1 MCKIGREIRGC
12 RAKGG
17 PMQKGQS
24 PDQVA
29 VLSCERDKGNHFQF
43 DHHFTV
49 KQTPENLKTFSEK
62 YFTAKQTEPYI
73 FPTTK

>member
-1 MCKIGREIRGC
+1 MVYKK
-12 RAKGG
+12 KGVNHF
-17 PMQKGQS
+17 PNFNKQFL
-24 PDQVA
+24 VN
-29 VLSCERDKGNHFQF
+29 GNHFQF

-49 KQTPENLKTFSEK
+49 KQTPKNLKIFSEK

>member
-1 MCKIGREIRGC
+1 
-12 RAKGG
+12 
-17 PMQKGQS
+17 MQKGQS

-49 KQTPENLKTFSEK
+49 KQTLANLKTFFGK
-62 YFTAKQTEPYI
+62 YFTAKQTEP
-73 FPTTK
+73 K